1 MHDLLS
7 DPELLAAFQVG
18 FCSPFIPWLKILHLL
33 TISRTLL
40 LRRALRIYWFSTG
53 RYSPVD
59 YNVTSHIIVEYI
71 IIDIVGRNCDVEL
84 RV

>member
-1 MHDLLS
+1 MLN
-7 DPELLAAFQVG
+7 
-18 FCSPFIPWLKILHLL
+18 LL

-40 LRRALRIYWFSTG
+40 LRHALRIYWFSTG

-59 YNVTSHIIVEYI
+59 YNVTSHVIVEYI

-84 RV
+84 KV